1 MRFIGPDGSS
11 LLILSLDGVLRAWD
25 LAMLRGPT
33 WQMDVSACCA
43 AQGNMQQ
50 HRFAASPDG
59 TAAALTSTM
68 ATVPVVQLFGESAR
82 IGGAG
87 VHRAAI
93 SAVAWHPESRVV
105 VSGSLDR
112 TLSVTHLLDWR

>member
-11 LLILSLDGVLRAWD
+11 LLTLSPDGMLRAWD
-25 LAMLRGPT
+25 FAMLRGPT

-43 AQGNMQQ
+43 AQGSMQQ
-50 HRFAASPDG
+50 HRFSASADG
-59 TAAALTSTM
+59 TAAALTSMM
-68 ATVPVVQLFGESAR
+68 ATAPVVQLFGESAR

-87 VHRAAI
+87 AHRAAI

-105 VSGSLDR
+105 VSGSVDR